1 MRWVV
6 YFLLSLPMAIVGI
19 LGAGFI
25 GNAAVGWHRVSSFE
39 GKSGFAVIGWAILGA
54 ILSFIVSLV
63 VMGVM
68 GPREGAGYAKALG
81 TVLGL
86 LAMLGAVV
94 AAASWWTADIE
105 PEIDGR
111 PLMLEVELKLPV
123 TVTERPA
130 TNEAKLTLNSLSGG
144 QRRSYEDG
152 KLLPANARREQGRWI
167 VPGEVS
173 LFTMRG
179 KRAVEAELAG
189 LDPNGFLIPLPARP
203 GKEFLEW
210 SDWLPKP
217 RASMPPWPET
227 KTSYRFRVQKVPAPP
242 PAPTAEEAKAQQE
255 AEELAR
261 FQAVPDDA
269 PIPAWFPYVRYGAR
283 DDRRKIAIGKMV
295 KKPTFQQEMR
305 ELMLGE
311 DVRAAE
317 EAFRLVEHLGDFP
330 AELKE
335 SVRAAGIDI
344 VERSRQGIRVTPEM
358 DPSYEWAANI
368 SIRFGGWM
376 VAVRTLREKAGE
388 DYTPQIKGIL
398 ELSRERP
405 DSIVMHGDVCRV
417 ASYYMKE
424 WAGLEPLPTDPKPR

>member
-1 MRWVV
+1 MRWLV
-6 YFLLSLPMAIVGI
+6 YFLLSLPVAIVGL

-25 GNAAVGWHRVSSFE
+25 GDAAVRWHRVSSFE

-54 ILSFIVSLV
+54 IFSFVVSLV

-68 GPREGAGYAKALG
+68 GPREGVGYAKAMG
-81 TVLGL
+81 TTVGM
-86 LAMLGAVV
+86 LAMLGVLV
-94 AAASWWTADIE
+94 AAGSWWTADIE

-111 PLMLEVELKLPV
+111 PLMLEVEMKLPV

-130 TNEAKLTLNSLSGG
+130 TNEAKLTLNSLSGNR
-144 QRRSYEDG
+144 RRSYEEG
-152 KLLPANARREQGRWI
+152 KLFPANARREQGRWI

-179 KRAVEAELAG
+179 KRAVEAELPG
-189 LDPNGFLIPLPARP
+189 LDPKGFLVSLPARP

-217 RASMPPWPET
+217 PASMHPWPDT

-242 PAPTAEEAKAQQE
+242 PAPTAEEAKAKRD
-255 AEELAR
+255 AEELAQ

-295 KKPTFQQEMR
+295 KRPTFQKEMR

-317 EAFRLVEHLGDFP
+317 EALRLVEHLPDFP

-335 SVRAAGIDI
+335 SVRAAGIDLA
-344 VERSRQGIRVTPEM
+344 ERSRKGIAITPEM
-358 DPSYEWAANI
+358 DPSYEWAADI

-376 VAVRTLREKAGE
+376 VAVRTLREKTGE
-388 DYTPQIKGIL
+388 DYTPQMKSIL
-398 ELSRERP
+398 ELSRKRP

>member
-1 MRWVV
+1 MRWFV
-6 YFLLSLPMAIVGI
+6 YILLSLPVAVVGL

-25 GNAAVGWHRVSSFE
+25 ANAAVRWHRVSSFE

-54 ILSFIVSLV
+54 VLAFVVSLV

-68 GPREGAGYAKALG
+68 GPSEGAGYAKALG
-81 TVLGL
+81 TVIGL
-86 LAMLGAVV
+86 LAVLGAVV
-94 AAASWWTADIE
+94 AAGSWWTADIE

-123 TVTERPA
+123 TVTNRPA
-130 TNEAKLTLNSLSGG
+130 TNEAKLRLNSLSGKR
-144 QRRSYEDG
+144 RRSYEEG
-152 KLLPANARREQGRWI
+152 KLFPANARREQGRWI

-179 KRAVEAELAG
+179 KRAVDAELPG
-189 LDPNGFLIPLPARP
+189 LDPNGFLVSLPARP

-210 SDWLPKP
+210 SDWLPRP
-217 RASMPPWPET
+217 PASMPPWPDT

-242 PAPTAEEAKAQQE
+242 PAPTAEEVKAQE
-255 AEELAR
+255 AAEELAR

-295 KKPTFQQEMR
+295 KKPTFLEEMR

-311 DVRAAE
+311 DVRSAE
-317 EAFRLVEHLGDFP
+317 EALRLVEHLAEFP
-330 AELKE
+330 PALRE
-335 SVRAAGIDI
+335 SVRVAGES
-344 VERSRQGIRVTPEM
+344 VAERIRKGNAITPEM
-358 DPSYEWAANI
+358 DPSYEWAADI
-368 SIRFGGWM
+368 SIRFNGWM
-376 VAVRTLREKAGE
+376 VAVVTLREKTGE
-388 DYTPQIKGIL
+388 DYTPQMKRIL
-398 ELSRERP
+398 ELSRARP
-405 DSIVMHGDVCRV
+405 DSIVMRGDVCRV